1 MDLLDVLGKVDP
13 GYSQLRGKYLGK
25 RISPNLKKMPL
36 NVVFTSRYFTQANWI
51 RPGS

>member
-25 RISPNLKKMPL
+25 WISVP
-36 NVVFTSRYFTQANWI
+36 SR
-51 RPGS
+51 RCL